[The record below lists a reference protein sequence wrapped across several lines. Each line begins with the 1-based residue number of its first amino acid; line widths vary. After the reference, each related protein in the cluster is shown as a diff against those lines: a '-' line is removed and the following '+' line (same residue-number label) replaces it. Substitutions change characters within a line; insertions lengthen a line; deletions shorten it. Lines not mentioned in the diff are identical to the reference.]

1 MELVFELLLILW
13 SIRTLANI
21 IKVVSFIVTPIFVVI
36 NEDNNLVCGEGQAS
50 SITMYPDKPFNIP
63 DTVRDIESL
72 GVAWQDK
79 LTT

>member
-1 MELVFELLLILW
+1 MLVFTLW

-21 IKVVSFIVTPIFVVI
+21 IKVVSFIVTPIFIVI
-36 NEDNNLVCGEGQAS
+36 NEETDLVTGEGQAP

-63 DTVRDIESL
+63 ATIKDIESM

-79 LTT
+79 LTTL